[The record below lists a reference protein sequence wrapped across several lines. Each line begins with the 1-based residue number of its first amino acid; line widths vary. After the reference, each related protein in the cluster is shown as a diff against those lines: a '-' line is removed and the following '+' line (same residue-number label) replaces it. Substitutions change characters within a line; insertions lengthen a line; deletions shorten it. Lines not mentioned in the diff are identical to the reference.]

1 MEKVFSKLE
10 GDLSGNFYRH
20 SEMTQAQTQQLID
33 DHFLFRGKDRMQAA
47 SGYHVSKPMDLIR
60 FGKRICT
67 LPRRPEPKLLGQH
80 EIMPSAGSL
89 RNTGPGPFI
98 ALILSSMALNTRTSL
113 TELIY
118 LI

>member
-47 SGYHVSKPMDLIR
+47 SGYH
-60 FGKRICT
+60 
-67 LPRRPEPKLLGQH
+67 EYW
-80 EIMPSAGSL
+80 
-89 RNTGPGPFI
+89 PGC
-98 ALILSSMALNTRTSL
+98 LDSMKSCLVQGR
-113 TELIY
+113 
-118 LI
+118 